1 MIQTKVIVSLSSQ
14 MMLPDSLRGRMA
26 HTTTLL
32 HTDDTH
38 KQLVAYGGVDETSVS
53 EGDDEDTWV
62 PLADTTIVEIGEG
75 MHAHVL
81 LYKTS
86 Q

>member
-1 MIQTKVIVSLSSQ
+1 
-14 MMLPDSLRGRMA
+14 MMLPDSLRGRVM

-38 KQLVAYGGVDETSVS
+38 KQLVAYGGLGE
-53 EGDDEDTWV
+53 EPEDDDRDTWV

-75 MHAHVL
+75 LHAHVL
-81 LYKTS
+81 LYERS

>member
-1 MIQTKVIVSLSSQ
+1 
-14 MMLPDSLRGRMA
+14 MMFPDSLRCRVC

-38 KQLVAYGGVDETSVS
+38 KQLVAYGGLDEIP
-53 EGDDEDTWV
+53 EDGDPDAVV

-81 LYKTS
+81 LYER
-86 Q
+86 

>member
-1 MIQTKVIVSLSSQ
+1 

-26 HTTTLL
+26 HTATLL

-38 KQLVAYGGVDETSVS
+38 KQLVAYGGVDEIPEDNDADTS
-53 EGDDEDTWV
+53 V

-75 MHAHVL
+75 MHAQLCSCTRGHNRV
-81 LYKTS
+81 
-86 Q
+86 

>member
-1 MIQTKVIVSLSSQ
+1 
-14 MMLPDSLRGRMA
+14 MMLPDSLRGRLS

-38 KQLVAYGGVDETSVS
+38 KQLVAYGGLDE
-53 EGDDEDTWV
+53 EPEDDDLDTWV
-62 PLADTTIVEIGEG
+62 PVADTTIVEIGEG

-81 LYKTS
+81 VYERS

>member
-1 MIQTKVIVSLSSQ
+1 
-14 MMLPDSLRGRMA
+14 MMLPDSLRGQFW

-38 KQLVAYGGVDETSVS
+38 KQLVAYGGLDEEP
-53 EGDDEDTWV
+53 EGDDPDTWV
-62 PLADTTIVEIGEG
+62 PVADTTIVEIGEG

-81 LYKTS
+81 L
-86 Q
+86 

>member
-1 MIQTKVIVSLSSQ
+1 
-14 MMLPDSLRGRMA
+14 MMLPDSLRGRMF

-38 KQLVAYGGVDETSVS
+38 KQLVAYGGLDKEP
-53 EGDDEDTWV
+53 EDGDPNTWV
-62 PLADTTIVEIGEG
+62 PVADTAIVEIGEG

-81 LYKTS
+81 LYERS

>member
-1 MIQTKVIVSLSSQ
+1 
-14 MMLPDSLRGRMA
+14 MMLPDSLRGRLW

-38 KQLVAYGGVDETSVS
+38 KQLVAYGGLDEIPEEEADVDA
-53 EGDDEDTWV
+53 WV
-62 PLADTTIVEIGEG
+62 PVADTTIVEIGEG

-81 LYKTS
+81 LYERS

>member
-1 MIQTKVIVSLSSQ
+1 
-14 MMLPDSLRGRMA
+14 MMLPDSLRGRMG

-38 KQLVAYGGVDETSVS
+38 KQLVAYGGLDEIP
-53 EGDDEDTWV
+53 EDNDADTWV
-62 PLADTTIVEIGEG
+62 PLADTTIVDIGEG

-81 LYKTS
+81 LYERS

>member
-1 MIQTKVIVSLSSQ
+1 
-14 MMLPDSLRGRMA
+14 MMLPDSLRGRSL

-38 KQLVAYGGVDETSVS
+38 KQLVTYGGLDEPPEDNNS
-53 EGDDEDTWV
+53 DTWV
-62 PLADTTIVEIGEG
+62 PVADTTIVEIGEG

-81 LYKTS
+81 LYERS

>member
-1 MIQTKVIVSLSSQ
+1 
-14 MMLPDSLRGRMA
+14 MMLPDSLRGRSW

-38 KQLVAYGGVDETSVS
+38 KQLVACGGVDEIP
-53 EGDDEDTWV
+53 EDGDPYTWV
-62 PLADTTIVEIGEG
+62 PVADTTIVEIGEG

-81 LYKTS
+81 LYERS

>member
-1 MIQTKVIVSLSSQ
+1 
-14 MMLPDSLRGRMA
+14 MMLPDSLRGRTV

-38 KQLVAYGGVDETSVS
+38 KQLVAYGGLDE
-53 EGDDEDTWV
+53 EPEDGDPDKAV

-81 LYKTS
+81 LYERS

>member
-1 MIQTKVIVSLSSQ
+1 
-14 MMLPDSLRGRMA
+14 MMLPDSLRGRVW

-38 KQLVAYGGVDETSVS
+38 KQLVAYGGLDELP
-53 EGDDEDTWV
+53 EKEDGPDTVV
-62 PLADTTIVEIGEG
+62 PVADTTIVEIGEG
-75 MHAHVL
+75 KHAHVH
-81 LYKTS
+81 LYERS